1 MKNSHPPAT
10 SIAAYRSLDP
20 NSVQNIKNR
29 IVEAIKING
38 AMSAE
43 QIANF
48 IGVDHV
54 QVNRRTSEL
63 ERDQL
68 IYRPGSKSI
77 TKTGRAAFN
86 WQIRGDNQPKT
97 DAEENKYKG
106 KTTATDHANNILK
119 ITQPTLFQ

>member
-1 MKNSHPPAT
+1 MSERKIVAT

-29 IVEAIKING
+29 IVEAIKVNG

-86 WQIRGDNQPKT
+86 WQIVSSSQPKT
-97 DAEENKYKG
+97 DKEEAYK
-106 KTTATDHANNILK
+106 KENQT
-119 ITQPTLFQ
+119 P